1 MLVASVIQIY
11 DMFIRKLCVLIPNIN
26 HAVAPDTVY
35 LSKRRLIT
43 MNTILTSKKGNTLT
57 KEELLASLLSA
68 NAENN
73 LSILYKEGKPTLVH
87 KHNEQGPLEMIT
99 ASVIFPMLM
108 NKFII
113 EKSEAY
119 TLASW
124 LSENFAGESLS
135 PEEPETEPVI
145 TVLDEIKATINLN
158 PKQTKKELLAQL
170 SSIEFLI
177 NNK

>member
-1 MLVASVIQIY
+1 M
-11 DMFIRKLCVLIPNIN
+11 
-26 HAVAPDTVY
+26 
-35 LSKRRLIT
+35 
-43 MNTILTSKKGNTLT
+43 G
-57 KEELLASLLSA
+57 
-68 NAENN
+68 
-73 LSILYKEGKPTLVH
+73 
-87 KHNEQGPLEMIT
+87 MIT
-99 ASVIFPMLM
+99 ASVIFPMLLD
-108 NKFII
+108 KLVI

-124 LSENFAGESLS
+124 LSENFGQA
-135 PEEPETEPVI
+135 PKIEPETVPVV

>member
-1 MLVASVIQIY
+1 M
-11 DMFIRKLCVLIPNIN
+11 NI
-26 HAVAPDTVY
+26 
-35 LSKRRLIT
+35 LK
-43 MNTILTSKKGNTLT
+43 SKKGNTMT
-57 KEELLASLLSA
+57 REELLSSLQSA
-68 NAENN
+68 NAEKN

-87 KHNEQGPLEMIT
+87 KYNEQGPLEMIT
-99 ASVIFPMLM
+99 ASVTFPMLM

-124 LSENFAGESLS
+124 LSENFSKNS
-135 PEEPETEPVI
+135 NTTEPEIVPVVS
-145 TVLDEIKATINLN
+145 TLDEIKATINLN

>member
-1 MLVASVIQIY
+1 M
-11 DMFIRKLCVLIPNIN
+11 
-26 HAVAPDTVY
+26 
-35 LSKRRLIT
+35 
-43 MNTILTSKKGNTLT
+43 MNTILKSNKGNTLS

-87 KHNEQGPLEMIT
+87 KHNAQGSLEMIT
-99 ASVIFPMLM
+99 ASVIFPMLLD
-108 NKFII
+108 KFVI

-124 LSENFAGESLS
+124 LSENFGQA
-135 PEEPETEPVI
+135 PKIEPETVPVA

-170 SSIEFLI
+170 SSIEFLL
-177 NNK
+177 NK

>member
-1 MLVASVIQIY
+1 M
-11 DMFIRKLCVLIPNIN
+11 DMFIRKLCVFIPNIN
-26 HAVAPDTVY
+26 NAAT
-35 LSKRRLIT
+35 LSLCHIKIKRRLRT
-43 MNTILTSKKGNTLT
+43 MNNTILTSKKGITMQ

-73 LSILYKEGKPTLVH
+73 LSISYKDGKPVLVH
-87 KHNEQGPLEMIT
+87 KHNEQGHLGMIT
-99 ASVIFPMLM
+99 ASVVFPMLM
-108 NKFII
+108 EKFVI

-145 TVLDEIKATINLN
+145 TVLDEIKATINLD

-170 SSIEFLI
+170 SSIAFLL
-177 NNK
+177 NK

>member
-1 MLVASVIQIY
+1 M
-11 DMFIRKLCVLIPNIN
+11 NI
-26 HAVAPDTVY
+26 
-35 LSKRRLIT
+35 LK
-43 MNTILTSKKGNTLT
+43 SKKGNTLS
-57 KEELLASLLSA
+57 KEELLSSLQSA

-73 LSILYKEGKPTLVH
+73 LSILYKEGKPVLVH
-87 KHNEQGPLEMIT
+87 KHNEQGPLGMIT
-99 ASVIFPMLM
+99 ASVIFPMLLD
-108 NKFII
+108 KFVI

-124 LSENFAGESLS
+124 ISENFEQA
-135 PEEPETEPVI
+135 PKIEPVTEPTV

-170 SSIEFLI
+170 ASIEFLI

>member
-1 MLVASVIQIY
+1 
-11 DMFIRKLCVLIPNIN
+11 
-26 HAVAPDTVY
+26 
-35 LSKRRLIT
+35 
-43 MNTILTSKKGNTLT
+43 MNILTSKKGNTMT
-57 KEELLASLLSA
+57 REKLLSSLQFA
-68 NAENN
+68 NAEKN
-73 LSILYKEGKPTLVH
+73 LSILYKDGKPTLVH
-87 KHNEQGPLEMIT
+87 KHNAQGHLEMIT
-99 ASVIFPMLM
+99 ASVIFPMLL
-108 NKFII
+108 NKFVI

-124 LSENFAGESLS
+124 LSENFVDLPS
-135 PEEPETEPVI
+135 PEEPETEPAI

>member
-1 MLVASVIQIY
+1 M
-11 DMFIRKLCVLIPNIN
+11 NN
-26 HAVAPDTVY
+26 TV
-35 LSKRRLIT
+35 
-43 MNTILTSKKGNTLT
+43 LTSKKGT
-57 KEELLASLLSA
+57 KMTREELLSSLQYA
-68 NAENN
+68 NAEKN
-73 LSILYKEGKPTLVH
+73 LSILYKDGKPTLVH
-87 KHNEQGPLEMIT
+87 KHNAQGHLGMVT
-99 ASVIFPMLM
+99 ASVIFPMLLD
-108 NKFII
+108 KFII

-124 LSENFAGESLS
+124 LSENFVQATKI
-135 PEEPETEPVI
+135 EPETEPVI

>member
-1 MLVASVIQIY
+1 MNNTML
-11 DMFIRKLCVLIPNIN
+11 K
-26 HAVAPDTVY
+26 
-35 LSKRRLIT
+35 
-43 MNTILTSKKGNTLT
+43 SKKGKTIT
-57 KEELLASLLSA
+57 RGELLASLLSA
-68 NAENN
+68 NVENN
-73 LSILYKEGKPTLVH
+73 LSILYKDGKSTLVH
-87 KHNEQGPLEMIT
+87 KYNAKGPLGMIT

-124 LSENFAGESLS
+124 LSENFGEIPA
-135 PEEPETEPVI
+135 PEIEPVVP
-145 TVLDEIKATINLN
+145 VLDEIRATINLN

>member
-1 MLVASVIQIY
+1 MNNTML
-11 DMFIRKLCVLIPNIN
+11 K
-26 HAVAPDTVY
+26 
-35 LSKRRLIT
+35 
-43 MNTILTSKKGNTLT
+43 SKKGKTMT
-57 KEELLASLLSA
+57 RGELLASLLSA
-68 NAENN
+68 NVEQN
-73 LSILYKEGKPTLVH
+73 LSILYKEGKPVLVH

-99 ASVIFPMLM
+99 ASVVFPMLM

-124 LSENFAGESLS
+124 LSENFGELPS
-135 PEEPETEPVI
+135 PEEPETEPAI

-170 SSIEFLI
+170 SSIEFLL
-177 NNK
+177 NK

>member
-1 MLVASVIQIY
+1 M
-11 DMFIRKLCVLIPNIN
+11 N
-26 HAVAPDTVY
+26 
-35 LSKRRLIT
+35 
-43 MNTILTSKKGNTLT
+43 NTILKSKKGTQMT
-57 KEELLASLLSA
+57 REELLSSLQSA
-68 NAENN
+68 NAEKN

-87 KHNEQGPLEMIT
+87 KYNEQGPLEMIT

-124 LSENFAGESLS
+124 LSENFSNNTTT
-135 PEEPETEPVI
+135 PEPEIVPAVST
-145 TVLDEIKATINLN
+145 LDEIKATINLN

-170 SSIEFLI
+170 SSIEFLL
-177 NNK
+177 NK